1 MGVNAAQERARVNSE
16 NPITGLKLKK
26 VGQTTLFKPECAAFL
41 QDEHEGK
48 QQYNGQ
54 QGDGCAEPTGPPR
67 SPGVDVCQ
75 DGDPVQE

>member
-26 VGQTTLFKPECAAFL
+26 VGQTTLFKPECPAFL

-54 QGDGCAEPTGPPR
+54 QGYGCAKSTGPPR
-67 SPGVDVCQ
+67 SPSVDVC
-75 DGDPVQE
+75 

>member
-1 MGVNAAQERARVNSE
+1 MGVNAAQERAHVNSE

-48 QQYNGQ
+48 Q
-54 QGDGCAEPTGPPR
+54 
-67 SPGVDVCQ
+67 
-75 DGDPVQE
+75 